1 MIHIDKEK
9 CISCGRCVKDC
20 ISGNIEIVSKKA
32 SIKRDSCLLCGHCI
46 AICPQNAV
54 TMDEYPMTEVKEYNK
69 NEFTIESE
77 RLLDFIKFRR
87 SVRQFTREPIEDEK
101 ILKMIEAG
109 RFTATGSNRQDVSYI
124 VVRENLPKLRRLAL
138 EKLSEITLQQAE
150 QNPALAGFAQ
160 KWSNMLDSDKE
171 LPGKNDGLFYN
182 APVVLLLV
190 SDSPVDAA
198 LAASNME
205 LMAVAQG
212 LGIFYCG
219 FFVRAAQGD
228 EKISSLLCLG
238 DAQEVRICLVLGNPD
253 VNYER
258 TVPRKSA
265 IINWR

>member
-1 MIHIDKEK
+1 M
-9 CISCGRCVKDC
+9 
-20 ISGNIEIVSKKA
+20 
-32 SIKRDSCLLCGHCI
+32 
-46 AICPQNAV
+46 
-54 TMDEYPMTEVKEYNK
+54 
-69 NEFTIESE
+69 
-77 RLLDFIKFRR
+77 
-87 SVRQFTREPIEDEK
+87 EPIEDEK
-101 ILKMIEAG
+101 LLKIIEAG

-124 VVRENLPKLRRLAL
+124 VVRESLPELRRLAL
-138 EKLSEITLQQAE
+138 EKLSEITLQQAG
-150 QNPALAGFAQ
+150 QNPSLAGFAQ
-160 KWSNMLDSDKE
+160 KWVNMFESDKE
-171 LPGKNDGLFYN
+171 QPGKNDALFYN

-228 EKISSLLCLG
+228 EKINNLLGLS
-238 DAQEVRICLVLGNPD
+238 DSKEVRICLVLGKPD
-253 VNYER
+253 VTYVR